1 MTDVTVCVALPCRH
15 WSFGDPFVIR
25 PFGIHHFQ
33 HSSFVRRVILGTY
46 FLSVIALRPSPQVVS
61 WTRLQTLGACIF
73 LVAITWLVFG
83 QTIRYDFINYDD
95 NEYVYANPNIAH
107 GLTINGVVHAFS
119 GTHSANWHPLTT
131 LSHMLDCQL
140 WGLRAGG
147 HHLTNLVLHT
157 IAVVLLFLVLQQM
170 TGAIWRSAFVAA
182 VFAIHPLRVESVA
195 WISERKDVLSAV
207 FFMLTLGAYIRYAR
221 SPSFGRY
228 LTMSILFAL
237 GLMSKPML
245 VTVPFVLLLLDY
257 WPLNRFSKRSSTKQL
272 ILEKIPL
279 LALSVAGGL
288 TTLWAQHSSMAR
300 GEQLPLLLRITNGL
314 VTYITYLEQ
323 MIWPVGLA
331 VFYPHP
337 EDKLPLWAIGLA
349 IVLLGLVSAGAIAL
363 RRKYPYFITGWF
375 WYLVMLL
382 PVIGLIQVGSQAHA
396 DRYTYLPQI
405 GLYLLL
411 AWAITDALASRFAT
425 GRTRRGGLQRRI
437 LGVSAGIAIIALA
450 WRAYIQASHWRDA
463 ESLWRHTLAVTSDN
477 FIADNALGH
486 FLLNHN
492 RLDEAIEHFQMA
504 AKMGSRF
511 PEPQKNLALALS
523 RKGLT
528 DEVIAHL
535 QTYLNE
541 NPNDAEAHYDL
552 GNALLKKGE
561 SQSAMAA
568 YEKALSIQVRYP
580 AAHYNLGIAL
590 DQNGRIDEAIA
601 HYQQAVQEDPH
612 YAEAY
617 YLLGNDLLQEA
628 RVDDAIAAYEQAL
641 KSRPTYPEVENNVGL
656 ALFQKGRPSE
666 AIAHW
671 QNALAV
677 QSDSVDSLNNL
688 AWILA
693 TFPETWIRNGGQ
705 ALALAKRANQISG
718 DNNPAILRTLAAAY
732 AENRRFTEARVT
744 AERGLQLANAQEN
757 LALANIFEG
766 DLARYRIN
774 TPVRTASQPGAA
786 ISSP

>member
-1 MTDVTVCVALPCRH
+1 MMDVTVCVALPRRH
-15 WSFGDPFVIR
+15 SSFGHSFVVR

-46 FLSVIALRPSPQVVS
+46 FLSVIAPRPSPQVVS
-61 WTRLQTLGACIF
+61 WTRPQTLGACIF

-83 QTIRYDFINYDD
+83 QTIRYDFVNYDD

-157 IAVVLLFLVLQQM
+157 IAVVLLFLVLQQI

-207 FFMLTLGAYIRYAR
+207 FFMLTLGAYVRYVR
-221 SPSFGRY
+221 SPSFGCY

-257 WPLNRFSKRSSTKQL
+257 WPLNRFTERSSTKQL

-349 IVLLGLVSAGAIAL
+349 MVLLGLVSAGAIAL

-382 PVIGLIQVGSQAHA
+382 PVIGLVQVGSQAHA

-405 GLYLLL
+405 GLYVLIVWGCSDALLMSAKYRYAKAHYGRDAPLGRVAAATAARRPYHGSPPARGLL
-411 AWAITDALASRFAT
+411 AI
-425 GRTRRGGLQRRI
+425 
-437 LGVSAGIAIIALA
+437 SAGVIIIALA
-450 WRAYIQASHWRDA
+450 WRAYIQASYWRDA
-463 ESLWRHTLAVTSDN
+463 ESLWRHTLAVTSGN
-477 FIADNALGH
+477 FIAHNALGH
-486 FLLNHN
+486 FLLDHD
-492 RLDEAIEHFQMA
+492 RLDEAIEQFQMA
-504 AKMGSRF
+504 
-511 PEPQKNLALALS
+511 
-523 RKGLT
+523 
-528 DEVIAHL
+528 
-535 QTYLNE
+535 
-541 NPNDAEAHYDL
+541 
-552 GNALLKKGE
+552 GE
-561 SQSAMAA
+561 S
-568 YEKALSIQVRYP
+568 
-580 AAHYNLGIAL
+580 G
-590 DQNGRIDEAIA
+590 
-601 HYQQAVQEDPH
+601 
-612 YAEAY
+612 
-617 YLLGNDLLQEA
+617 
-628 RVDDAIAAYEQAL
+628 
-641 KSRPTYPEVENNVGL
+641 
-656 ALFQKGRPSE
+656 
-666 AIAHW
+666 
-671 QNALAV
+671 
-677 QSDSVDSLNNL
+677 
-688 AWILA
+688 
-693 TFPETWIRNGGQ
+693 
-705 ALALAKRANQISG
+705 
-718 DNNPAILRTLAAAY
+718 
-732 AENRRFTEARVT
+732 
-744 AERGLQLANAQEN
+744 
-757 LALANIFEG
+757 
-766 DLARYRIN
+766 
-774 TPVRTASQPGAA
+774 
-786 ISSP
+786 